1 MDAIHGTVGRPHH
14 PPPGKERSKLQTLL
28 VVLIATLCTSVGE
41 TLLSVGMRSIGREDH
56 DSLRFVLAAMTNR
69 YVIAGVLLMMVFFAL
84 YSLALSWADISFVL
98 PFTALSYLF
107 IAIFARVFLHENV
120 TPTRWIGTVLIVIG
134 VIIVGLGERELPR

>member
-1 MDAIHGTVGRPHH
+1 MDAIHGTVGRPHG
-14 PPPGKERSKLQTLL
+14 PPPGKERGRLQTIL

-41 TLLSVGMRSIGREDH
+41 TLLSVGMRSVGRGNH
-56 DSLRFVLAAMTNR
+56 DGLRFVLAAMTNR
-69 YVIAGVLLMMVFFAL
+69 YVIAGVLLMMAFFAL
-84 YSLALSWADISFVL
+84 YALALSWADISFVL

-120 TPTRWIGTVLIVIG
+120 TPTRWTGTVLIVIG

>member
-107 IAIFARVFLHENV
+107 IAIFARIFLHENV